1 MTTTQ
6 AEDFD
11 EAVALI
17 QAGRCPNDGGA
28 LTPMA
33 RRSGYG
39 QCAACRFGWAA
50 HTAPAPV
57 IGQDAGGL
65 RYTWYP
71 SGYGDRWRIDADG
84 GSREMTIW
92 ALPTPDLAPWLVAAR
107 EAE

>member
-1 MTTTQ
+1 MTTTP
-6 AEDFD
+6 AKDFD
-11 EAVALI
+11 EAVTLI

-57 IGQDAGGL
+57 IGQDAGACATRGI
-65 RYTWYP
+65 RAATVT
-71 SGYGDRWRIDADG
+71 DG
-84 GSREMTIW
+84 AS
-92 ALPTPDLAPWLVAAR
+92 TPMGAPAR
-107 EAE
+107 